1 MKGSSKVVSK
11 AIGKLND
18 TEGNKHKDDRLKS
31 FDGVITQADT
41 SAGASVLGR
50 TSVTMMKNLE

>member
-1 MKGSSKVVSK
+1 MKGSSKVASK

-41 SAGASVLGR
+41 SAGAFVL
-50 TSVTMMKNLE
+50 